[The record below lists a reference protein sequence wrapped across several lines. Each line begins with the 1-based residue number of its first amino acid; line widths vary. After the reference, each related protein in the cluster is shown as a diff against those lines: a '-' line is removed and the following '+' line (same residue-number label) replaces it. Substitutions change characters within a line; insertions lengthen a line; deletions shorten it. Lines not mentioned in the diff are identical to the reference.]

1 MQRIAPK
8 THEPVW
14 KNLPKKRRRKA
25 GKKSNEEGSIGS
37 RKLKRLIK
45 YKEKE
50 KLRKSHANGLKGR

>member
-8 THEPVW
+8 PM
-14 KNLPKKRRRKA
+14 NLCGKICQKKRRRKA